1 MCFTSFIIK
10 MKSIFQVIKFSY
22 LGASVLKY
30 TWEMA
35 FFSKLKA
42 HLFFYDIKK
51 ILQNG
56 TSNDLN
62 YTFFLNDYFDGKKK
76 MKKKKHLCDNT
87 R

>member
-1 MCFTSFIIK
+1 
-10 MKSIFQVIKFSY
+10 
-22 LGASVLKY
+22 
-30 TWEMA
+30 MA

-51 ILQNG
+51 KLQNW

-76 MKKKKHLCDNT
+76 KMKKKNIYATTQDRTQILGHDMQNYNN
-87 R
+87 

>member
-1 MCFTSFIIK
+1 
-10 MKSIFQVIKFSY
+10 MKSIVQVIKFSY

-62 YTFFLNDYFDGKKK
+62 YTFFLNDYFVA
-76 MKKKKHLCDNT
+76 KKKKIIIINHLCDNT

>member
-1 MCFTSFIIK
+1 

-42 HLFFYDIKK
+42 HLFFFYDIKK
-51 ILQNG
+51 KLQNW

-76 MKKKKHLCDNT
+76 MKKKTFMRQHKIE
-87 R
+87 RKS